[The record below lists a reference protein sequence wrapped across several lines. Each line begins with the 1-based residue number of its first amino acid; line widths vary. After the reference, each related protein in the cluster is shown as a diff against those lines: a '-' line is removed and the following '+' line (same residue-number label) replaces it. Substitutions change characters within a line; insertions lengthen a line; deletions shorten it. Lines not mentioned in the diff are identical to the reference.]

1 MTGPGGT
8 LTDINGVRVGHWTDA
23 VGRTGCSVVLLPTGS
38 VASGEVRGGAPGS
51 REWALLDPG
60 RTVDA
65 VDAVVLAGGS
75 AFGLAACDGVMAWC
89 EEQGRGWPT
98 PAGPVPIVVGLVLYD
113 LTTGDPSARPGR
125 AEGYR
130 ACREASAEPVPS
142 GLLGAGTGAT
152 IGKWRGPAATRAGGL
167 GSASESDG
175 DLIVAALV
183 AVNAIG
189 DIRPADGRPVPLTS
203 WPAPPGTAGP
213 GTNTTVGVVVTNGQL
228 TKLDCRRVAGAA
240 HDGLAR
246 AVEPVHLTGD
256 GDAFVAAATGVVA
269 ATVDQVA
276 SLAARAVEMAVRAA
290 VADEAPQS
298 RGRG

>member
-1 MTGPGGT
+1 MTG

-23 VGRTGCSVVLLPTGS
+23 VGLTGCSVVLLPVGTVG
-38 VASGEVRGGAPGS
+38 SGEVRGGAPGS

-60 RTVDA
+60 RVVDA
-65 VDAVVLAGGS
+65 VDAVVLTGGS

-98 PAGPVPIVVGLVLYD
+98 PAGPVPIVVGLVIYD
-113 LTTGDPSARPGR
+113 LANGDPLARPGR
-125 AEGYR
+125 PEGYG
-130 ACREASAEPVPS
+130 ACRQASAGPVPS
-142 GLLGAGTGAT
+142 GRLGAGTGAT
-152 IGKWRGPAATRAGGL
+152 VGKWRGPAATRPGGL

-189 DIRPADGRPVPLTS
+189 DIRPADGNAVPLTS
-203 WPAPPGTAGP
+203 WPIPPEA
-213 GTNTTVGVVVTNGQL
+213 GTNTTIGVVVTNAGL
-228 TKLDCRRVAGAA
+228 TKQDCHRVAASA

-246 AVEPVHLTGD
+246 AIEPVHLTGD

-269 ATVDQVA
+269 APVDQVA
-276 SLAARAVEMAVRAA
+276 SLAARAVE
-290 VADEAPQS
+290 VAIRLAGS
-298 RGRG
+298 G